1 MLYGEAVGDKQP
13 GDKPLGDQ
21 PFGDKPF
28 GERLVRGALLPLRLA
43 KNSAR
48 LVRSAFMAD
57 FLTAY
62 SITQGGKL
70 AVIDDRP
77 NGELI
82 SLTYAELNQ
91 RANQLASVLL
101 GMGVTPGESK
111 VVWCGQNS
119 IGLVVM
125 VNAARK
131 LGVTAV
137 PLNYRLSDE
146 EATYVTD
153 HCDATVVYVDA
164 EFAPMFAR
172 IRKDLP
178 KVQQYLVFDGDA
190 PDMLDDMLDID
201 ALIGAAST
209 SEPEI
214 PAATEAGS
222 TMIYTSGTTGKPK
235 GALRRGTQGAAQSAA
250 LMAYIGY
257 VPNDVY
263 IPTGPLY
270 HSGPGGFM
278 GLALALGQTIVLQ
291 RKFNAEDWLRLVE
304 KYRVTS
310 TFSAP
315 TPIRMI
321 CNLPDDVKGRY
332 DVSSMKRMIA
342 NAAPWSFA
350 LKQMYVAHFPAD
362 SLFEVYGSTELGV
375 NCVLRPEDQMRKPGS
390 CGKPSPMVEI
400 KLFDDEGNEVTGVG
414 PEHTGELFVKSP
426 SVFADYYKQHDK
438 FMADNKHGYQTVG
451 DIAYRDHEGYIYICD
466 RKKDMII
473 SGGMN
478 IYPAEIEAALEHH
491 PDVLEVAVFGTPSDE
506 WGETVHAVVV
516 VREGASM
523 TADAVMVF
531 AREHLANYKAPRSVS
546 FMDELPK
553 TGSGKI
559 LKREL
564 RAPFWAGR
572 TSKV

>member
-1 MLYGEAVGDKQP
+1 
-13 GDKPLGDQ
+13 
-21 PFGDKPF
+21 
-28 GERLVRGALLPLRLA
+28 
-43 KNSAR
+43 
-48 LVRSAFMAD
+48 MAD
-57 FLTAY
+57 FLTAHAL
-62 SITQGGKL
+62 TQPDKP

-77 NGELI
+77 DGQVFQ
-82 SLTYAELNQ
+82 LTYAELNEQ
-91 RANQLASVLL
+91 ANRLANVLL
-101 GMGVTPGESK
+101 GLGVVPGESK

-119 IGLVVM
+119 VGLVVM

-146 EATYVTD
+146 EAAYVVD

-164 EFAPMFAR
+164 EFAALFER
-172 IRKDLP
+172 IRAEVA
-178 KVQQYLVFDGDA
+178 KVQHVLVFDGAA
-190 PDMLDDMLDID
+190 P
-201 ALIGAAST
+201 GR
-209 SEPEI
+209 EI
-214 PAATEAGS
+214 PAGFLDVDAAMAAATAAEPELPADTEPGA

-235 GALRRGTQGAAQSAA
+235 GAFRRGTSPGAAQQSAA
-250 LMAYIGY
+250 MLAHIGY
-257 VPNDVY
+257 RPDDVY

-278 GLALALGQTIVLQ
+278 GIALVLGQTIVIQ
-291 RKFNAEDWLRLVE
+291 RKFAAEDWLRLADT
-304 KYRVTS
+304 YRVTS

-321 CNLPDDVKGRY
+321 CNLPEEVKARY
-332 DVSSMKRMIA
+332 DVSAMRRMIA

-350 LKQMYVAHFPAD
+350 LKQMYLAYFPGD

-375 NCVLRPEDQMRKPGS
+375 NCILRPEDQLRKPGS
-390 CGKPSPMVEI
+390 CGKPAPMVEV
-400 KLFDDEGNEVTGVG
+400 KLFDDDGNEVTGTG
-414 PEHTGELFVKSP
+414 PDHTGELFVKSP

-438 FMADNKHGYQTVG
+438 YLSDQKHGYQTVG
-451 DIAYRDHEGYIYICD
+451 DIAYLDDEGYVYICD

-478 IYPAEIEAALEHH
+478 IYPAEIESALEHH
-491 PDVLEVAVFGTPSDE
+491 PDVLEAAVFGVPSEE
-506 WGETVHAVVV
+506 WGESVHAIVVC
-516 VREGASM
+516 REGATMS
-523 TADAVMVF
+523 DEQVRDF
-531 AREHLANYKAPRSVS
+531 ARQHLASYKVPRTVT